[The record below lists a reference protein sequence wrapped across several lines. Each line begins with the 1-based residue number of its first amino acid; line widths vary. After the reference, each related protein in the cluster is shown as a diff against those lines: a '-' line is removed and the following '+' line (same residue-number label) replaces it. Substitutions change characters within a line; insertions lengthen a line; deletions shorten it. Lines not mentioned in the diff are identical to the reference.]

1 MAAAGKGLKVA
12 TIVMETKR
20 VYFLIQE
27 WEHPASRY
35 RVLQYLPY
43 LNEAHIAYTVSLFP
57 GSFWQWMKLFSQMNG
72 YDVLYIQK
80 KRLWHWQLWYLKR
93 KCIKIIYDFDDAVMY
108 KSPVDGRRRSFKR
121 QRTFARMVRFAD
133 SVIAGNSYLKSKALP
148 YNNNVTIIPTAVDTG
163 KYSVRNYDTR
173 KEKITIGWIGSKSSL
188 PFIQELTPAFD
199 KLAEQNKSLELKI
212 ICNEFID
219 CKTMPVHKKIWAI
232 EDENAD
238 LQGIDIGLAPL
249 PNHEWTRGK
258 CATKLLQYFAVGV
271 PVVCSPVGVHSEI
284 VEEGVNGMFA
294 STVDEWAEKI
304 KSLADDAALRRRMG
318 LAGRKTLDAGYSLQA
333 NAPKFINVIRG
344 V

>member
-1 MAAAGKGLKVA
+1 MKS
-12 TIVMETKR
+12 KR

-43 LNEAHIAYTVSLFP
+43 LKEAQIEYEVSLFP
-57 GSFWQWMKLFSQMNG
+57 DSFRQWMKLFSQIKDF
-72 YDVLYIQK
+72 DVLYVQK

-93 KCIKIIYDFDDAVMY
+93 KHIKIVYDFDDAVMY
-108 KSPVDGRRRSFKR
+108 KSPVDGYRKSFKR
-121 QRTFARMVRFAD
+121 QRTFARMVRYAD
-133 SVIAGNSYLKSKALP
+133 RVVAGNSYLKSKALP
-148 YNNNVTIIPTAVDTG
+148 YNDDVTIIPTVIDTS
-163 KYSVRNYDTR
+163 KYSVKNYDIR
-173 KEKITIGWIGSKSSL
+173 SEKITIGWIGSKSSL

-199 KLAEQNKSLELKI
+199 RLAEQNKSLELKI
-212 ICNEFID
+212 ICNEFFD
-219 CKTMPVHKKIWAI
+219 CKTMPVHKKMWAE
-232 EDENAD
+232 EDENTD

-271 PVVCSPVGVHSEI
+271 PVVCSPVGVHGEI

-304 KSLADDAALRRRMG
+304 KCLAGDAALRKRMG
-318 LAGRKTLDAGYSLQA
+318 MEGKKTLDAGYSLLA
-333 NAPKFINVIRG
+333 NVPKFINVIRD